1 MNRKTSIACAAI
13 AAILV
18 ILFSQAYVTK
28 IQQVNKSSKNKSY
41 NNSNVNAYVNGYN
54 TAGNNNQN
62 YQTQTAAQ
70 TTAYIVQNTDTYST
84 QTATTAVESAEGY
97 SSAITAESTVS
108 DVQQQTDANQSG
120 TATTRKKSIL
130 ERANETTTQAVKK
143 FKIINQN

>member
-28 IQQVNKSSKNKSY
+28 IQQVNESSKNKSY

-84 QTATTAVESAEGY
+84 QTTVTTQSAEAY

-108 DVQQQTDANQSG
+108 DVQQQIDANHSS